1 MPSDDY
7 STQIP
12 SPSVGHPSFSLTR
25 TGASTHLHPGSQPSA
40 FTTEH
45 GRGGTQTNAT
55 QSQQGQDVVASAV
68 TTMEER
74 QLTDIPR
81 PLVGQKGA
89 ERVIVAASTR
99 DTTSAPRNI
108 SLHRSDEDLLFRQ
121 LVSIPVPSYASYT
134 TAISNYTTLR
144 DAGLARSPHVT
155 GFLVYVCHSRDS

>member
-1 MPSDDY
+1 
-7 STQIP
+7 
-12 SPSVGHPSFSLTR
+12 
-25 TGASTHLHPGSQPSA
+25 
-40 FTTEH
+40 
-45 GRGGTQTNAT
+45 
-55 QSQQGQDVVASAV
+55 
-68 TTMEER
+68 MEER

-155 GFLVYVCHSRDS
+155 GFLVYVCHSRDSGASHTPQQCC